1 MLRKLSGNNVPHCRL
16 IYPTAGRRQG
26 AVAGPAGATT
36 ASGLRVSP
44 CWHPQNLLDLRTP
57 GRLATRCHHPAAHHA
72 GLCPPDAMARGRG
85 LPPSSGGPSCPGQP
99 EHPPCGLPL
108 RDLSRGRGPS
118 ITKRLESWRKS
129 SSAYCPETACRDAY
143 AIRRNAHRLP
153 STGVLAPTVPALNSI
168 ASIPCHSQ
176 IDSILAACPR
186 NTGGRLLQV

>member
-26 AVAGPAGATT
+26 AVAGPAGAIT

-72 GLCPPDAMARGRG
+72 GLCPPDVMARGRG

-108 RDLSRGRGPS
+108 RDLSRSRGPS
-118 ITKRLESWRKS
+118 HRETPGVMAEIEFSVLSRDCLQGRLCDPTQRPQATINWS
-129 SSAYCPETACRDAY
+129 SSTHGARSKL
-143 AIRRNAHRLP
+143 HRLHP
-153 STGVLAPTVPALNSI
+153 MPFPN
-168 ASIPCHSQ
+168 
-176 IDSILAACPR
+176 
-186 NTGGRLLQV
+186 